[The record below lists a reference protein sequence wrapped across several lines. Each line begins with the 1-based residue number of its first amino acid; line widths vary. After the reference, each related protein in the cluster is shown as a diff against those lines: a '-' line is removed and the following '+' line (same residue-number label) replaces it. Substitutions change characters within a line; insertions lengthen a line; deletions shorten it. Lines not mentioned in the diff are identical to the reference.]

1 MAVSNEMMLFANNFA
16 YLTSCGFRTDL
27 RFSCSEDG
35 KIIADIHLDLGH
47 FASLFPPPP
56 IITPEPIKPSQLRR
70 RRRREHAR
78 NYKLNSSKSNLNF
91 PKNDNVSSAH
101 TMPTTNVN
109 EEAAE
114 GLDVGTVDVRCEP
127 ECNKK
132 NDKPDLTHYQT
143 PINCIRQEDGCEL
156 LFFRITISIQQFM
169 IAAQNSFQRNFSP
182 LRFHIVCAL
191 CRNHPGI
198 AWMGRKNSR
207 MRSRRLSYYNERIK
221 NKFDRID
228 KMFSCTLYMTN

>member
-1 MAVSNEMMLFANNFA
+1 MAVSNEIMLFANNFA

-143 PINCIRQEDGCEL
+143 PINCIRQEDGCENVI
-156 LFFRITISIQQFM
+156 F
-169 IAAQNSFQRNFSP
+169 
-182 LRFHIVCAL
+182 
-191 CRNHPGI
+191 
-198 AWMGRKNSR
+198 
-207 MRSRRLSYYNERIK
+207 SYYNKYTAIY
-221 NKFDRID
+221 D
-228 KMFSCTLYMTN
+228 SCTEFLSKKLQSTPFPHSLCPMQKPPWNCLDGEEKFTHAQ

>member
-35 KIIADIHLDLGH
+35 KIIADIHSDLGH

-56 IITPEPIKPSQLRR
+56 IITPEPTVPEPIKPSQLRR
-70 RRRREHAR
+70 LRKREHAR
-78 NYKLNSSKSNLNF
+78 NSKLNSSSSNLNF
-91 PKNDNVSSAH
+91 PTNDNVSPAH

-127 ECNKK
+127 ECNK

-143 PINCIRQEDGCEL
+143 PINCVLDRNMVVKMMFCRIRRTHII
-156 LFFRITISIQQFM
+156 LFIIIYRKHLDSV
-169 IAAQNSFQRNFSP
+169 SYRNKV
-182 LRFHIVCAL
+182 LIC
-191 CRNHPGI
+191 
-198 AWMGRKNSR
+198 
-207 MRSRRLSYYNERIK
+207 
-221 NKFDRID
+221 
-228 KMFSCTLYMTN
+228 

>member
-35 KIIADIHLDLGH
+35 KIIADIHSDLGH

-56 IITPEPIKPSQLRR
+56 IITPEPTVPEPIKPSQLRR
-70 RRRREHAR
+70 LRKREHAR
-78 NYKLNSSKSNLNF
+78 NSKLNSSSSNLNF
-91 PKNDNVSSAH
+91 PTNDNVSPAH

-127 ECNKK
+127 ECNK

-143 PINCIRQEDGCEL
+143 PINCIRQEDGCENV
-156 LFFRITISIQQFM
+156 I
-169 IAAQNSFQRNFSP
+169 
-182 LRFHIVCAL
+182 
-191 CRNHPGI
+191 
-198 AWMGRKNSR
+198 
-207 MRSRRLSYYNERIK
+207 LSYYNKYTAIC
-221 NKFDRID
+221 N
-228 KMFSCTLYMTN
+228 SCTEFLSKKLQSTPFPHSLCPCCHQPCNGAPLSLCSECLEDVYDGGWCETGWGSWHLDRRN